1 MSSNEWRKAKLGE
14 VVDSISQKHLFD
26 TDKIILV
33 NTSDILE
40 GKVLNHKYVPNKNLR
55 GQFKKAFKKSD
66 ILYSEIRPRNKRFAY
81 IDFDAKDYVASTK
94 LIVLRKK
101 NVDITSDFLYQ
112 VLKSDYVIN
121 RLQHI
126 AESRSGT
133 FPQITFTELSKLE
146 ISLPPLQEQKAI
158 ADTLSSLDDKIELN
172 NKINSILEQISKA
185 IFKHWFID
193 FEFPNEEGKPYKLSG
208 GEFVDSEFGKIP
220 KGWKICRLLDCG
232 KVICGKTPP
241 KSVKNY
247 FGGYMPFVKIPD
259 MHSNIFIIKTED
271 SLTEQGKRFQVNK
284 TIPSETI
291 IVSCIATVGLVSI
304 TSSEA
309 QTNQQIN
316 SLIPFCKSSLYYL
329 YFRLK
334 DLKNYFK
341 TIGSSGSATLN
352 INTTIFSNIKVIMPK
367 NDILEKFNDMVS
379 PIFNYI
385 LANSKEN
392 ITLTKIRDTLLPKL
406 ITGKIRVN
414 LEDTKKG

>member
-247 FGGYMPFVKIPD
+247 FGGNMPFVKIPD

-271 SLTEQGKRFQVNK
+271 SLTEQGKKFQVNK
-284 TIPSETI
+284 TIPPETI

-414 LEDTKKG
+414 LEDTKEG